1 MSGSSLLELQDV
13 SFGYGEGQSFI
24 PVLDKVNFCVE
35 SGQRIALLGRSGS
48 GKSTLM
54 NILAGLLL
62 PERGSV
68 VWQGTDVTQLNDAKR
83 VALRRQTIGVVY
95 QFHHLLPE
103 FSAEENVALPAILG
117 GQKVAK
123 STQLAH
129 QLLDQ
134 VGLGHRFDHRPGEL
148 SGGERQRVAVARALA
163 GHPKVL
169 LMDEPTGNLD
179 EATADQ
185 VLAMLIDLSETT
197 QTSLVIVTHDRRVA
211 AQTDQQ
217 FELHHGEMKPFQGI
231 ETTGGVSSNH
241 SLLAIATRPE
251 DLPSPVV
258 QRRRPSKAS
267 Q

>member
-1 MSGSSLLELQDV
+1 MSGSSLLELQSV
-13 SFGYGEGQSFI
+13 SFGYGDGQSRI
-24 PVLDKVNFCVE
+24 PVLDDVNFCVE
-35 SGQRIALLGRSGS
+35 SGQRLALLGRSGS

-54 NILAGLLL
+54 NILAGLLI

-68 VWQGTDVTQLNDAKR
+68 IWQGIDITGLNDAQR

-117 GQKVAK
+117 GQTVAT
-123 STQLAH
+123 STKMAR

-134 VGLGHRFDHRPGEL
+134 VGLGRRFDHRPGEL
-148 SGGERQRVAVARALA
+148 SGGERQRVAIARALA

-179 EATADQ
+179 ETTADQ
-185 VLAMLIDLSETT
+185 VMAMLIDLSGTT

-217 FELHHGEMKPFQGI
+217 FELHHGEMKPF
-231 ETTGGVSSNH
+231 
-241 SLLAIATRPE
+241 
-251 DLPSPVV
+251 
-258 QRRRPSKAS
+258 
-267 Q
+267 

>member
-1 MSGSSLLELQDV
+1 MSGSSLLALQSV
-13 SFGYGEGQSFI
+13 SFGYGDGQSRI
-24 PVLDKVNFCVE
+24 PVLDDVNFCVE
-35 SGQRIALLGRSGS
+35 SGQRLALVGRSGS

-54 NILAGLLL
+54 NILAGLLI

-68 VWQGTDVTQLNDAKR
+68 IWQGIDITGLNDAKR

-117 GQKVAK
+117 GQTVAT
-123 STQLAH
+123 STQLAR

-148 SGGERQRVAVARALA
+148 SGGERQRVAIARALA
-163 GHPKVL
+163 GHPTVL

-179 EATADQ
+179 ETTADQ
-185 VLAMLIDLSETT
+185 VLAMLLDLSETT

-211 AQTDQQ
+211 TQTDQQ
-217 FELHHGEMKPFQGI
+217 FELHHGELKPF
-231 ETTGGVSSNH
+231 
-241 SLLAIATRPE
+241 
-251 DLPSPVV
+251 
-258 QRRRPSKAS
+258 
-267 Q
+267 